1 MCACNTR
8 STSAKSS
15 ASGTHP
21 ALALL
26 GRLPSLPAAAIR
38 RARNRRKGRTS
49 AHRDRP
55 SPRSLQ
61 SQSPRPPPLPLQCTS
76 RTRNGTG
83 SIRRPDA
90 AARASTR
97 HTATSHG
104 SGRALRPRG
113 RNRQPATEVALR
125 YARERSFPR
134 CTCGALRPRASYPA
148 ADAPPTLAAPLPLHR
163 RAAAENGR
171 LPQPRRRR
179 QMRGLRGVEHREA
192 GVGTTS
198 EVTSSVQSAGVAES
212 AWPTAAKR
220 PSGDGVAPA
229 SPVQCVCRVAFHF
242 KRAGD
247 RTRVSTSVPDPGS
260 ASRSTAARH
269 AQRWRRSCGVP
280 TMSAD
285 ADTAAASHA
294 RSARSSCAPATAAS
308 Q

>member
-1 MCACNTR
+1 M
-8 STSAKSS
+8 AKSS

-55 SPRSLQ
+55 HRLIAVW
-61 SQSPRPPPLPLQCTS
+61 SPRPPPCRSQC
-76 RTRNGTG
+76 GQDQKW
-83 SIRRPDA
+83 DA
-90 AARASTR
+90 ASICFKCSRSREHHPYRHVTRFMGRASRSESAASNGSSSEVRKRALVPKVLRSTPTASELPSGRCASDARA
-97 HTATSHG
+97 A
-104 SGRALRPRG
+104 PR
-113 RNRQPATEVALR
+113 
-125 YARERSFPR
+125 
-134 CTCGALRPRASYPA
+134 
-148 ADAPPTLAAPLPLHR
+148 PLHR
-163 RAAAENGR
+163 RAAAENPAPPPPPDAWAAR
-171 LPQPRRRR
+171 SRTQR
-179 QMRGLRGVEHREA
+179 VA